1 MSEVRVIEIKKR
13 EGLLLDKLD
22 LAILENVGNLVC
34 PAEFDTG
41 SCSNA
46 MILSVPEGDDKGA
59 KNLRAVRQARR

>member
-1 MSEVRVIEIKKR
+1 MSEVRVIEIKKGL

-41 SCSNA
+41 S
-46 MILSVPEGDDKGA
+46 KGA

>member
-46 MILSVPEGDDKGA
+46 MILPVPEGDDKGA
-59 KNLRAVRQARR
+59 KNLRACLTARR

>member
-1 MSEVRVIEIKKR
+1 MSEVRVIEIKKGL

-22 LAILENVGNLVC
+22 LAILENVC

-59 KNLRAVRQARR
+59 KNLRAVR

>member
-41 SCSNA
+41 SYCNA

-59 KNLRAVRQARR
+59 KNLRAYLTARR

>member
-41 SCSNA
+41 S
-46 MILSVPEGDDKGA
+46 KGA
-59 KNLRAVRQARR
+59 KKLRAVRQARR